1 MCGRFYLETDIDEL
15 AERYEIKELEQ
26 VSFLKGEVFPTNV
39 APIVINDGVR
49 KIVESRWD
57 YPIPGISKTTINARV
72 ETIAEK
78 ASFSKSV
85 HNRRCIVPAN
95 AFFEWQNE
103 GRGKTKFK
111 ITQGSGNL
119 ISMAGI
125 YNMFI
130 DKSGR
135 PYLGFVII
143 TKEANEIMSKLH
155 HRMPLILTR
164 KYESIWLDK
173 DINSKAD
180 ISVLLHNIT
189 KESIDL
195 RLSKI
200 ANKNSHKQ
208 LSFIE

>member
-15 AERYEIKELEQ
+15 AERYEIKEFEQ
-26 VSFLKGEVFPTNV
+26 VSFIKGEVFPTNI

-57 YPIPGISKTTINARV
+57 YPIPGINKTTINARV
-72 ETIAEK
+72 ETVAEK
-78 ASFSKSV
+78 TSFSKSTYS
-85 HNRRCIVPAN
+85 RRCIVPAN

-103 GRGKTKFK
+103 GREKTKFK
-111 ITQGSGNL
+111 ITRDRENL

-130 DKSGR
+130 DKSGK

-143 TKEANEIMSKLH
+143 TKEANETMSKLH

-164 KYESIWLDK
+164 EHESLWLDK
-173 DINSKAD
+173 DINSKVALDGLFNAISNEEIPLVLSQIKNKD
-180 ISVLLHNIT
+180 IY
-189 KESIDL
+189 
-195 RLSKI
+195 
-200 ANKNSHKQ
+200 KQ
-208 LSFIE
+208 LSFVE